1 MMHPGASRHVN
12 LLIIGAAKCGTT
24 TLHRHLAALPGAYF
38 SPLKEP
44 NFHARADIDPARFS
58 ASFRANHR
66 DDLAAWLAGPRPP
79 RAIGFVREL
88 ADYDRLFEAADP
100 TRHAL
105 IGEASTTTLWAPSA
119 LPSVQALHPS
129 ARIIVALRHPAE
141 RMRSHWGM
149 ARKYG
154 FTLDDFRTAVERDMA
169 AADPGWGQTELFFEL
184 GCYAR
189 QLAPWL
195 EAWSAD
201 RIRVVLTEELSD
213 PATWQALATWLD
225 VPPPQGWAE
234 RAAAPESRANVGG
247 RARFERLNRWLT
259 RSGWKGRLAAAVPS
273 GLKGRLKRG
282 FYADGAAPDW
292 TPADRAWAVNR
303 YAEEVRA
310 LEQLLQRDLAHWKR

>member
-1 MMHPGASRHVN
+1 MHPGASRHVN

-66 DDLAAWLAGPRPP
+66 DDLAAWLDGPRPP

-100 TRHAL
+100 ARHAV
-105 IGEASTTTLWAPSA
+105 IGEASTTTLWAPTA
-119 LPSVQALHPS
+119 LASVQALHPS
-129 ARIIVALRHPAE
+129 ARILVALRHPAE

-169 AADPGWGQTELFFEL
+169 AADPGWGQTELFYEL

-195 EAWSAD
+195 AAWPAD

-213 PATWQALATWLD
+213 PATWAGLADWVGLEA
-225 VPPPQGWAE
+225 PKGWAE
-234 RAAAPESRANVGG
+234 QAAAPGARANVGG
-247 RARFERLNRWLT
+247 RARFERLNVWLT
-259 RSGWKGRLAAAVPS
+259 RSGWKGRLAAAVPR
-273 GLKGRLKRG
+273 GMKARLKRG

-292 TPADRAWAVNR
+292 SAGDREWAVLR
-303 YAEEVRA
+303 YADEVRE
-310 LEQLLQRDLAHWKR
+310 LERLLGRTLPDWKR